1 MHVISIN
8 GSNAQ
13 KSKLRNGHKVRVKHG
28 SGFNVI
34 VNPSTYHII
43 SRAFLKNKGVTMQ
56 LSPEELAMNR
66 APSPELQA
74 QIMGSHQPLAIP
86 SVRDH
91 LGGRGLGTGVGDWF
105 KNLGNTIKSGFENT
119 IQKPVEQG
127 FKDLGNTIKTGFNEK
142 IANPAKEALT
152 SQKAKDLGYLAL
164 HSTWVGN
171 PLIIAKRMS
180 KGEKFK
186 DIINDMTNT
195 VKNDAFYK
203 DHIKQVE
210 PYVRTAAAISNPML
224 AGTAY
229 AARVAAG
236 EKPMDVLRSLKDD
249 LMTINNDKNRLIKSN
264 PVTREMY
271 KKGVPALTGL
281 AAGTA
286 ATALGANP
294 ITGAL
299 VGAAGSSAGDQLV
312 KAEGYG
318 IHHFID
324 AGLHKIKKHMKHLNP
339 IGGSITLKDV
349 KEFMKNAG
357 KRVKDY
363 AHATIAPHIPVAK
376 EKMNAIHQFIVSHPE
391 LGSKVKEFGAKLAGI
406 LAREGVKYMT
416 GSEDLGKAAEDVGKA
431 GAKAALDN
439 YTPYGKEIEQSPK
452 PESNIPIS
460 KKSFSYYAN
469 KTQGGNG
476 LYAGRQQGRGYGQT
490 PNSNL
495 GRLGGGLYGGDVR
508 HFGIMQP
515 PSRLVGGGFNSF
527 DTLHQAT
534 IDNAKA
540 NHMLGTLQNMI
551 VQNQHLADPIKKYWD
566 EVNAPPSRGTGFH
579 KNHHGKVHHRR
590 KAGYEKH
597 NHYNLVRG
605 KGTLLEH
612 KSELPPA
619 LQSQPYGANFH
630 MQNMLPP
637 QYQKYND
644 GTNEY

>member
-1 MHVISIN
+1 MHVISIQ
-8 GSNAQ
+8 GSKTQ

-28 SGFNVI
+28 EGFNVI
-34 VNPSTYHII
+34 VNPNTYHIV
-43 SRAFLKNKGVTMQ
+43 SKAFLKNKGITMQ
-56 LSPEELAMNR
+56 LSPDELAMNR

-74 QIMGSHQPLAIP
+74 QIMGTHQPLAIP

-105 KNLGNTIKSGFENT
+105 KNLGNTIKSGWENT

-127 FKDLGNTIKTGFNEK
+127 AKDLGNTIKTGWDEK
-142 IANPAKEALT
+142 FAKPAKDALT

-171 PLIIAKRMS
+171 PLIIAKRMQ

-229 AARVAAG
+229 AARMASG
-236 EKPMDVLRSLKDD
+236 EKPMDVLKSFVDD
-249 LMTINNDKNRLIKSN
+249 FKTINNDKNRLIKSN

-299 VGAAGSSAGDQLV
+299 AGAAGSSAGDQLV

-318 IHHFID
+318 LHHLIHEGMH
-324 AGLHKIKKHMKHLNP
+324 AIKKHMKHFNP
-339 IGGSITLKDV
+339 IGGALTTKDA
-349 KEFMKNAG
+349 KEFLKNAG
-357 KRVKDY
+357 KRVKNY
-363 AHATIAPHIPVAK
+363 AYSFIEPHVNTGK
-376 EKMNAIHQFIVSHPE
+376 EKLNMVHKYILAHPE

-406 LAREGVKYMT
+406 LAREGIKRIT
-416 GSEDLGKAAEDVGKA
+416 GSEDIGKAFEDVGRV
-431 GAKAALDN
+431 GAQTALDN
-439 YTPYGKEIEQSPK
+439 YTQYGKELPK
-452 PESNIPIS
+452 QKPLQRYNPPPTSFNS
-460 KKSFSYYAN
+460 KPPNGY
-469 KTQGGNG
+469 GGYG
-476 LYAGRQQGRGYGQT
+476 LYAGRQ
-490 PNSNL
+490 
-495 GRLGGGLYGGDVR
+495 GGKGLYGGDIK
-508 HFGIMQP
+508 HFGIVNREPQP
-515 PSRLVGGGFNSF
+515 HSRLVGGGFNSF

-540 NHMLGTLQNMI
+540 NHLLGSLQNLI

-566 EVNAPPSRGTGFH
+566 EINAPPSRGTGLH
-579 KNHHGKVHHRR
+579 KNHHGKVHHSRR
-590 KAGYEKH
+590 SGFEKH
-597 NHYNLVRG
+597 NPYNLVRG
-605 KGTLLEH
+605 RGSLLEH
-612 KSELPPA
+612 IS
-619 LQSQPYGANFH
+619 
-630 MQNMLPP
+630 
-637 QYQKYND
+637 
-644 GTNEY
+644 